1 MANSNTIAMAPKAA
15 TRGGSTDGTTET
27 IFVKASDSTKN
38 CSVYVPESAKLN
50 NQRFNVRA
58 RGHVSAGTTSNFTAA
73 LYWGTSTAVAGNT
86 KIATTAATAYNVT
99 SGQWEINAWL
109 LWSSTSLIV
118 QGRQEG
124 DNNNTAVAL
133 AAISNTVTNVSPST
147 ANSLYQF
154 NVSSLFSSSSTTNV
168 ATLDELS
175 IEIV

>member
-1 MANSNTIAMAPKAA
+1 MPNASTIALAPRAA
-15 TRGGSTDGTTET
+15 TRGGTTDGTTET

-38 CSVYVPESAKLN
+38 CAVYVPDAAKLDG
-50 NQRFNVRA
+50 RGFVVRA
-58 RGHVSAGTTSNFTAA
+58 LGHVSAGTTTNFTAA

-99 SGQWEINAWL
+99 SGQFEINAWL
-109 LWSSTSLIV
+109 NWSSVSKII

-133 AAISNTVTNVSPST
+133 AAISNTVTNVNPAT
-147 ANSLYQF
+147 ANSGFQF
-154 NVSSLFSSSSTTNV
+154 NVTSTFSVSNTTNV

-175 IEIV
+175 ISME